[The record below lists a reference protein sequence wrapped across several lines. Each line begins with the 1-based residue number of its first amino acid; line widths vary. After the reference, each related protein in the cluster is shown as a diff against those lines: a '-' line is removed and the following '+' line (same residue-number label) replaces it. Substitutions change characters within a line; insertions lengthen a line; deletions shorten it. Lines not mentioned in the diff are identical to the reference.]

1 MIHVRKRDCSFLVR
15 LTEEEMTK
23 LMKQVERT
31 GLTRENYIRAL
42 IENSPLRER
51 PPMEFYTVL
60 EELRRIGTN
69 MNQIARQA
77 NSIGFIDTNAYWKN
91 VKALEIVISDI
102 KEEARK

>member
-1 MIHVRKRDCSFLVR
+1 MIYVRKRNCSFLIR
-15 LTEEEMTK
+15 LTEEEMAK
-23 LMKQVERT
+23 LMKQVNKT

-42 IENSPLRER
+42 IDNSPIRER
-51 PPMEFYTVL
+51 PPKEFFTVL

-77 NSIGFIDTNAYWKN
+77 NSIGFIDTNEYWKN
-91 VKALEIVISDI
+91 VKALEDAISDI